1 MTWERMTRDR
11 RKGFR
16 THSGIELKSTF
27 TPEDLSGMDPEQD
40 LGAPGEFPFTRGV
53 YPDMYRGRPWTM
65 RQYAGFGTAA
75 ESNQRYHF
83 LLDQGQT
90 GLSVA
95 FDLPTQ
101 LGLDSDDPR
110 AEGEVGKVGVAID
123 TLEDMEVLFDGIPLE
138 RVSVSMT
145 INATAAIVLAMYLA
159 VAEKRGIAWSRLT
172 GTIQNDIL
180 KEYVARGTYI
190 FPPEPSLRIITHIL
204 AFCQENVPD
213 WNTMSISGYHI
224 REAGATAV
232 QELAFTFA
240 NAKAY
245 LQAALEAGLD
255 IDAFAP
261 RLSFFLAA
269 HNNFLEEIA
278 KFRAARRIWARLLRN
293 TFQAQDPKSWKFRF
307 HTQTSGMTLVAQEPD
322 NNVVRVTL
330 QALAAVL
337 GGTQSLHTNSRD
349 EALALP
355 SQDSARIALRTQQI
369 IVHESG
375 VADTVD
381 PLGGSH
387 CIESLTSQ
395 IEQDVEAYLQ
405 KIDDMGGVQLAI
417 EQGYIQREIQES
429 AYAYQ
434 KEIEGGERLIL
445 GLNAHA
451 SEENKGRF
459 RLYTPRPEVEQ
470 NQKQNLRRIK
480 QGRNPARVESRLA
493 GLRQAVDAGANL
505 MPPLIEAVKEGISL
519 GEISG
524 LLSEAFGTYREN
536 ISI

>member
-1 MTWERMTRDR
+1 MTRDR
-11 RKGFR
+11 RKDFK
-16 THSGIELKSTF
+16 THSGIELRSSF
-27 TPEDLSGMDPEQD
+27 APEDIEGMDPDQD
-40 LGAPGEFPFTRGV
+40 LGVPGEFPFTRGV

-75 ESNQRYHF
+75 ESNQRYRF
-83 LLDQGQT
+83 LLGQGQT

-123 TLEDMEVLFDGIPLE
+123 TLEDMENLFDGIPLE

-159 VAEKRGIAWSRLT
+159 MAENRGISWDRLT

-190 FPPEPSLRIITHIL
+190 YPPEPSLRIITHIL
-204 AFCQENVPD
+204 AFCQENVPG

-245 LQAALEAGLD
+245 LQAAIEAGLD

-278 KFRAARRIWARLLRN
+278 KFRAARRIWARMLRESY
-293 TFQAQDPKSWKFRF
+293 QAKDPKSWKFRF

-369 IVHESG
+369 IAHESG

-381 PLGGSH
+381 PLGGSF
-387 CIESLTSQ
+387 CIENLTSR
-395 IEQDVEAYLQ
+395 IEQDVKTYLQ
-405 KIDDMGGVQLAI
+405 KIDDMGGVLLAI
-417 EQGYIQREIQES
+417 ERGYIQSEIQES

-434 KEIEGGERLIL
+434 KEIEAGERLIV
-445 GLNAHA
+445 GLNSYA
-451 SEENKGRF
+451 SEESRGRF
-459 RLYTPRPEVEQ
+459 SLYSPRPEVEQ
-470 NQKQNLRRIK
+470 NQKQNLRRVK
-480 QGRNPARVESRLA
+480 QSRESARVESRLA
-493 GLRQAVDAGANL
+493 ELREAVNSGDNL
-505 MPPLIEAVKEGISL
+505 MPPLIAAVKEGISL

-524 LLSEAFGTYREN
+524 LLAEIFGTYRED
-536 ISI
+536 ITI

>member
-1 MTWERMTRDR
+1 
-11 RKGFR
+11 
-16 THSGIELKSTF
+16 
-27 TPEDLSGMDPEQD
+27 
-40 LGAPGEFPFTRGV
+40 
-53 YPDMYRGRPWTM
+53 
-65 RQYAGFGTAA
+65 
-75 ESNQRYHF
+75 
-83 LLDQGQT
+83 
-90 GLSVA
+90 
-95 FDLPTQ
+95 
-101 LGLDSDDPR
+101 
-110 AEGEVGKVGVAID
+110 
-123 TLEDMEVLFDGIPLE
+123 
-138 RVSVSMT
+138 
-145 INATAAIVLAMYLA
+145 
-159 VAEKRGIAWSRLT
+159 
-172 GTIQNDIL
+172 
-180 KEYVARGTYI
+180 
-190 FPPEPSLRIITHIL
+190 
-204 AFCQENVPD
+204 
-213 WNTMSISGYHI
+213 MSISGYHI

-278 KFRAARRIWARLLRN
+278 KFRAARRIWARLLRI

-369 IVHESG
+369 IAHESG

-381 PLGGSH
+381 PLGGSF

-417 EQGYIQREIQES
+417 ERGYIQREIQES

-434 KEIEGGERLIL
+434 KEIEGGERLIM

-470 NQKQNLRRIK
+470 NQKQSLRRIK
-480 QGRNPARVESRLA
+480 EGRNPARVESRLA
-493 GLRQAVDAGANL
+493 KLRQAVDAGANL

>member
-1 MTWERMTRDR
+1 MTRER
-11 RKGFR
+11 RKLFR
-16 THSGIELKSTF
+16 THSGIELKTVF
-27 TPEDLSGMDPEQD
+27 TPEDLVEMVPEQD
-40 LGAPGEFPFTRGV
+40 LGPPGEFPFTRGV
-53 YPDMYRGRPWTM
+53 YPNMYRGRLWTM

-75 ESNQRYHF
+75 ESNQRYRF

-123 TLEDMEVLFDGIPLE
+123 TLEDMEILFDGIPLD

-159 VAEKRGIAWSRLT
+159 LAQKRDIGWDRLS

-190 FPPEPSLRIITHIL
+190 YPPEPSLKIITHIL
-204 AFCQENVPD
+204 AFCRANVPG
-213 WNTMSISGYHI
+213 WNTISISGYHI

-245 LQAALEAGLD
+245 LAAAQAAGLD
-255 IDAFAP
+255 IDDFAP

-269 HNNFLEEIA
+269 HNNFLEEVA
-278 KFRAARRIWARLLRN
+278 KFRAARRIWARLVRHR
-293 TFQAQDPKSWKFRF
+293 FGARDPKSWKFRF

-369 IVHESG
+369 IANESG
-375 VADTVD
+375 VADSVD
-381 PLGGSH
+381 PLGGSY
-387 CIESLTSQ
+387 CIESLTNR
-395 IEQDVEAYLQ
+395 IEQEVEAYLK
-405 KIDDMGGVQLAI
+405 KIDDMGGVLLAI
-417 EQGYIQREIQES
+417 ERGYIQKEIQDS

-434 KEIEGGERLIL
+434 KEIEKGDRLIFGMNTHTSEADKVRF
-445 GLNAHA
+445 GLYA
-451 SEENKGRF
+451 
-459 RLYTPRPEVEQ
+459 PRPEVEQ
-470 NQKQNLRRIK
+470 NQRDSLRRVK
-480 QGRNPARVESRLA
+480 QKRKPARVKERLA
-493 GLRQAVDAGANL
+493 DLEQAVTAGANL
-505 MPPLIEAVKEGISL
+505 MPAMVEAVKDGVTL
-519 GEISG
+519 GEISE
-524 LLSEAFGTYREN
+524 LLREAFGTFREN
-536 ISI
+536 VTI

>member
-1 MTWERMTRDR
+1 
-11 RKGFR
+11 
-16 THSGIELKSTF
+16 
-27 TPEDLSGMDPEQD
+27 
-40 LGAPGEFPFTRGV
+40 
-53 YPDMYRGRPWTM
+53 
-65 RQYAGFGTAA
+65 
-75 ESNQRYHF
+75 
-83 LLDQGQT
+83 
-90 GLSVA
+90 
-95 FDLPTQ
+95 
-101 LGLDSDDPR
+101 
-110 AEGEVGKVGVAID
+110 
-123 TLEDMEVLFDGIPLE
+123 
-138 RVSVSMT
+138 
-145 INATAAIVLAMYLA
+145 
-159 VAEKRGIAWSRLT
+159 
-172 GTIQNDIL
+172 
-180 KEYVARGTYI
+180 
-190 FPPEPSLRIITHIL
+190 
-204 AFCQENVPD
+204 
-213 WNTMSISGYHI
+213 
-224 REAGATAV
+224 
-232 QELAFTFA
+232 
-240 NAKAY
+240 
-245 LQAALEAGLD
+245 
-255 IDAFAP
+255 
-261 RLSFFLAA
+261 
-269 HNNFLEEIA
+269 
-278 KFRAARRIWARLLRN
+278 
-293 TFQAQDPKSWKFRF
+293 
-307 HTQTSGMTLVAQEPD
+307 MTLVAQEPD
-322 NNVVRVTL
+322 NNVVRVTM

-369 IVHESG
+369 IAHESG

-381 PLGGSH
+381 PLGGSF

-405 KIDDMGGVQLAI
+405 KIDDMGGVRLAI
-417 EQGYIQREIQES
+417 ERGYIQREIQES

-524 LLSEAFGTYREN
+524 LLSEAFGIYREN

>member
-1 MTWERMTRDR
+1 MTSER
-11 RKGFR
+11 KKHFR
-16 THSGIELKSTF
+16 THSGIEMKTAF
-27 TPEDLSGMDPEQD
+27 TPEDLGGMFPNQA
-40 LGAPGEFPFTRGV
+40 LSAPGEFPFTRGV
-53 YPDMYRGRPWTM
+53 YPDMYRGRLWTM

-75 ESNQRYHF
+75 ESNQRYRY

-123 TLEDMEVLFDGIPLE
+123 TLEDMEILFDGIPLE

-159 VAEKRGIAWSRLT
+159 MAQKRGIGWDRLS

-190 FPPEPSLRIITHIL
+190 YPPEPSLKIITHIL
-204 AFCQENVPD
+204 AFCLEKVPG

-245 LQAALEAGLD
+245 LGAALAVGLD
-255 IDAFAP
+255 IDDFAP

-269 HNNFLEEIA
+269 HNNFLEEVA
-278 KFRAARRIWARLLRN
+278 KFRAARRVWAGLVRHR
-293 TFQAQDPKSWKFRF
+293 FGAKDPKSWKFRF
-307 HTQTSGMTLVAQEPD
+307 HTQTSGVTLVAQEPD

-369 IVHESG
+369 IANESG
-375 VADTVD
+375 VTDTVD
-381 PLGGSH
+381 PLGGSY
-387 CIESLTSQ
+387 CIESLTNQ
-395 IEQDVEAYLQ
+395 IEQEVEAYLK
-405 KIDDMGGVQLAI
+405 KIDDMGGVLPAI
-417 EQGYIQREIQES
+417 ERGYIQKEIQDS

-434 KEIEGGERLIL
+434 KEIERGDRLIV
-445 GLNAHA
+445 GLNTHTVEADKA
-451 SEENKGRF
+451 KF
-459 RLYTPRPEVEQ
+459 KLYAPGPEIEQ
-470 NQKQNLRRIK
+470 NQRDSLHRVRQKRQP
-480 QGRNPARVESRLA
+480 GRVKERLTV
-493 GLRQAVDAGANL
+493 LEEAVAAGANL
-505 MPPLIEAVKEGISL
+505 MPAMVEAVKEGVTL
-519 GEISG
+519 GEISE
-524 LLSEAFGTYREN
+524 LLRGTFGTFREN
-536 ISI
+536 ITI